1 MSAVRF
7 SQLAPGAR
15 LCTWGLAFGLLSLF
29 LVAPATA
36 QLAVSSKP
44 VYPQVVQVGDTDVP
58 VEIVIRNDSSGQ
70 VGTIEISE
78 IFHSPSCQNV
88 SFPCSAPDV
97 AVFDVSA
104 TATGGA
110 ACTGITFT
118 VVPAEP
124 PLDQVQFVPD
134 AMILLAPMEEC
145 AIAFTVDV
153 LAAPGSDA
161 DPMSPGVQTFQTSS
175 ARGDDTD
182 SALAGIGT
190 GSDLTTVVEAA
201 IEVTKE
207 CEDGF
212 GADGMITFSGTVTN
226 TGGVELTGVTVVDDS
241 GTPGDT
247 ADDQTVF
254 GPATLAPGESQPFSG
269 SYTPPASPS
278 TDVVTASGDFTVGDV
293 TDTVTDTAEA
303 TCELIDCA
311 VEVDKQISCDGGLT
325 FVDVLESDDPDGTA
339 VESCVGWSAFD
350 GNEAEPVTV
359 RYVARNAGSVALSCT
374 LTDTNDLVLAE
385 AQNFELAVDETFE
398 LVDDDQVCS
407 ADLAAL
413 EPNTAQV
420 QCVCAGFEN
429 EEPVQAQDTA
439 SFECQEPGLAVT
451 KLCEAQVDDVNA
463 VTIDVTNP
471 DNADDR
477 GQAAMS
483 SSTTWGSS
491 TRRSCART
499 RSSAPSHRARPI
511 RRPARRPAATASS
524 TPKPRCLEHDAL
536 RLRPCRRPPG
546 RAAGAGRFAV
556 GPAFGNRVR
565 SRQAS
570 GASPSH
576 RVPALV
582 SSASRSGAGIS
593 AASPVAHRSDTAPE
607 RDEGSEEGVTGGP
620 EEDGGSEED
629 VPGAPAADV
638 ETVDRF
644 RAPRKPMSG
653 PSSSFQAPRRTMW
666 EPKKPFQALLRT
678 MRGAMRPLPGLRRPP
693 RRPWTPPG
701 RLPPGSCA
709 ATAACGGPSCTRSSR
724 NPCPASRYIPPR
736 IRAASCWACSSWR
749 SRRFLLSR
757 KRLAPAASRSSSA
770 RVSRSAVSTCSRESA
785 KTRVSTITAVRGC
798 AGGAVLRSRST
809 TRADSS
815 TSSSAWRG
823 VLPRPK

>member
-58 VEIVIRNDSSGQ
+58 VEIVIRNDSSEQ

-97 AVFDVSA
+97 AVFDLSA

-118 VVPAEP
+118 VVAAEP
-124 PLDQVQFVPD
+124 PLEQVQFVPD
-134 AMILLAPMEEC
+134 GMILLAPMEEC
-145 AIAFTVDV
+145 VISFTLDV

-182 SALAGIGT
+182 SALAGFGT

-212 GADGMITFSGTVTN
+212 GVDGMITFSGTVTN

-278 TDVVTASGDFTVGDV
+278 TDVVTATGDFTVGDV

-407 ADLAAL
+407 ADLAAP

-451 KLCEAQVDDVNA
+451 KLCEPQVDDVNA

-471 DNADDR
+471 DNAD
-477 GQAAMS
+477 GAVLNNCVV
-483 SSTTWGSS
+483 T
-491 TRRSCART
+491 
-499 RSSAPSHRARPI
+499 
-511 RRPARRPAATASS
+511 
-524 TPKPRCLEHDAL
+524 DA
-536 RLRPCRRPPG
+536 
-546 RAAGAGRFAV
+546 
-556 GPAFGNRVR
+556 
-565 SRQAS
+565 
-570 GASPSH
+570 
-576 RVPALV
+576 
-582 SSASRSGAGIS
+582 
-593 AASPVAHRSDTAPE
+593 
-607 RDEGSEEGVTGGP
+607 
-620 EEDGGSEED
+620 
-629 VPGAPAADV
+629 
-638 ETVDRF
+638 
-644 RAPRKPMSG
+644 
-653 PSSSFQAPRRTMW
+653 
-666 EPKKPFQALLRT
+666 
-678 MRGAMRPLPGLRRPP
+678 
-693 RRPWTPPG
+693 
-701 RLPPGSCA
+701 
-709 ATAACGGPSCTRSSR
+709 
-724 NPCPASRYIPPR
+724 
-736 IRAASCWACSSWR
+736 
-749 SRRFLLSR
+749 
-757 KRLAPAASRSSSA
+757 LAPACDT
-770 RVSRSAVSTCSRESA
+770 VVGPLMPGDIE
-785 KTRVSTITAVRGC
+785 TITCDLLGLTEDTLNEVSVTCDIVG
-798 AGGAVLRSRST
+798 AGGKTITRTADDLCEVGAGCFTRSPGFFST
-809 TRADSS
+809 HPDLAALFLPVTVCGLEIGDTGALAEDLCFNGREAKEAGTSPQQLQLVRQCAAAALNLAATDFFGGNCESELPGIEAAFESCCQTLCTSEATGQEISASGCIERLDFFNNLSGSELDETELCPNEELGTLAPCSADP
-815 TSSSAWRG
+815 SACKAARGNG
-823 VLPRPK
+823 VLNDRDLGPGNDGGNGNGGNGNLDGDGPGKGKKNR